1 MKIVVDAFGGDYA
14 PHEIVLGCIEAVKR
28 NPEVNLVLA
37 GDKDQL
43 EKEFMQDMYAS
54 DRIEIIHAPDIITNN
69 DHPAMAIKSKPSS
82 SIVVAYDYLR
92 KNDDAIGLISA
103 GSTGATLTGA
113 ILKLGRIKNVSRPAL
128 APILPTLTG
137 GQVLLCDCGANMDC
151 KPMHLEHFALMGN
164 AYMKAQGIKNPKI
177 ALLNVGTED
186 EKGDELT
193 KEAFALLKANK
204 NINFVGNI
212 EARDVLK
219 GNVDVVVCD
228 GFAGN
233 VCLKTIEGT
242 VELLLGLIKQ
252 EVKASVWASIG
263 YAGFMKGAFKKVK
276 AKMDYKKFGG
286 APLLGTAKIVIKC
299 HGNSK
304 AGSIAN
310 AIDQVMTLHKNGMI
324 ENISE
329 AVHIEDEE

>member
-28 NPEVNLVLA
+28 NPDINLVLA
-37 GDKDQL
+37 GDKDHL
-43 EKEFMQDMYAS
+43 EKEFMQDMYTS
-54 DRIEIIHAPDIITNN
+54 DRIEIIHAPDIISNN

-128 APILPTLTG
+128 APILPTMTG
-137 GQVLLCDCGANMDC
+137 GQVLLCDCGANVDC
-151 KPMHLEHFALMGN
+151 KPINLVHFALMGT
-164 AYMKAQGIKNPKI
+164 AYMKAQGVESPKV

-193 KEAFALLKANK
+193 KEAFALLKENK
-204 NINFVGNI
+204 TINFVGNV

-233 VCLKTIEGT
+233 VCLKTLEGT
-242 VELLLGLIKQ
+242 VELLFGAIKK
-252 EVKASVWASIG
+252 EVKASVLAKIG
-263 YAGFMKGAFKKVK
+263 YGVFMKGAFKKVK
-276 AKMDYKKFGG
+276 ARLDYKKFGG
-286 APLLGTAKIVIKC
+286 APLLGTAKIVVKC

-304 AGSIAN
+304 ASSIAI
-310 AIDQVMTLHKNGMI
+310 AIEQVITLHKNGMI

-329 AVHIEDEE
+329 AVQVEE

>member
-14 PHEIVLGCIEAVKR
+14 PHEIVLGCIQALQN
-28 NPEVNLVLA
+28 NPDINLVLS
-37 GDKDQL
+37 GDKEQL
-43 EKEFMQDMYAS
+43 EKEFMQDMYVN

-69 DHPAMAIKSKPSS
+69 EHPAMAIKNKPSS

-128 APILPTLTG
+128 APILPTMTG

-151 KPMHLEHFALMGN
+151 KPVNLLHFALMGN
-164 AYMKAQGIKNPKI
+164 AYMKAQGVENPKI

-193 KEAFALLKANK
+193 KEVFTLLKENK
-204 NINFVGNI
+204 TLNFVGNV

-242 VELLLGLIKQ
+242 VELLLGTIKKN
-252 EVKASVWASIG
+252 VKESLWASIG
-263 YAGFMKGAFKKVK
+263 YACFMKGAFKKVK
-276 AKMDYKKFGG
+276 GVLDYKKFGG

-304 AGSIAN
+304 ANSIAN
-310 AIDQVMTLHKNGMI
+310 AIEQVVTLHRNGMI

-329 AVHIEDEE
+329 AVQVEEE

>member
-14 PHEIVLGCIEAVKR
+14 PHEIVLGCIQALQK
-28 NPEVNLVLA
+28 NPDINLVLA

-43 EKEFMQDMYAS
+43 EQEFLQDMYAS
-54 DRIEIIHAPDIITNN
+54 DRIEIIHAPDIISNN
-69 DHPAMAIKSKPSS
+69 DHPAQAIRQKPSS

-92 KNDDAIGLISA
+92 TNEDAIGLISA

-128 APILPTLTG
+128 APILPTMTG

-151 KPMHLEHFALMGN
+151 KPINLVHFALMGN
-164 AYMKAQGIKNPKI
+164 AYMKANGVDQPRI

-193 KEAFALLKANK
+193 KETFKLLSENK
-204 NINFVGNI
+204 TINFVGNI

-242 VELLLGLIKQ
+242 VELLLGTIKKN
-252 EVKASVWASIG
+252 VKASLWASLG
-263 YAGFMKGAFKKVK
+263 YACFMKGAFKKVK
-276 AKMDYKKFGG
+276 GVLDYKKFGG

-304 AGSIAN
+304 ANSIAM
-310 AIDQVMTLHKNGMI
+310 AIEQVVTLHKNGMI

-329 AVHIEDEE
+329 AVQVEEE

>member
-14 PHEIVLGCIEAVKR
+14 PHEIVLGCIQALQK
-28 NPEVNLVLA
+28 NPDINLVIS
-37 GDKDQL
+37 GDKEQL
-43 EKEFMQDMYAS
+43 EKEFMQDMYAN

-69 DHPAMAIKSKPSS
+69 DHPAMAIKNKPSS

-128 APILPTLTG
+128 APILPTMTG

-151 KPMHLEHFALMGN
+151 KPVNLLHFALMGN
-164 AYMKAQGIKNPKI
+164 AYMKAQGVENPKI

-193 KEAFALLKANK
+193 KEAFTLLKENK
-204 NINFVGNI
+204 TLNFVGNV

-242 VELLLGLIKQ
+242 VELLLGTIKKN
-252 EVKASVWASIG
+252 VKESLWASIG
-263 YAGFMKGAFKKVK
+263 YACFMKGAFKKVK
-276 AKMDYKKFGG
+276 GVLDYKKFGG

-304 AGSIAN
+304 ANSIAN
-310 AIDQVMTLHKNGMI
+310 AIEQVVTLHRNGMI

-329 AVHIEDEE
+329 AVQIEEE

>member
-1 MKIVVDAFGGDYA
+1 MKVVVDAFGGDYA
-14 PHEIVLGCIEAVKR
+14 PKEVVLGCIQALQK
-28 NPEVNLVLA
+28 NPKLNLVLA
-37 GDKDQL
+37 GDKDKIEQELLANVFTSERL
-43 EKEFMQDMYAS
+43 EIM
-54 DRIEIIHAPDIITNN
+54 HAPDIVSNN
-69 DHPAMAIKSKPSS
+69 DAPAMAIRQKPTS

-92 KNDDAIGLISA
+92 TNEDAVGLISA

-151 KPMHLEHFALMGN
+151 KPINLVHFALMGN
-164 AYMKAQGIKNPKI
+164 AYMRAQGVENPRI

-193 KEAFALLKANK
+193 KEVFELLKANK

-212 EARDVLK
+212 EARDVVK

-233 VCLKTIEGT
+233 VCLKTMEGT
-242 VELLLGLIKQ
+242 IELLLGSIKGA
-252 EVKASVWASIG
+252 VKESVWAKLG
-263 YAGFMKGAFKKVK
+263 YACFMKGAFKKVK
-276 AKMDYKKFGG
+276 SKLDYKKFGG

-304 AGSIAN
+304 ASSIAR
-310 AIDQVMTLHKNGMI
+310 AIEQVVELHQNEMI
-324 ENISE
+324 ENISQ
-329 AVHIEDEE
+329 AVSNEE

>member
-14 PHEIVLGCIEAVKR
+14 PHEIVLGCIEAINR
-28 NPEVNLVLA
+28 NPDINLVLA
-37 GDKDQL
+37 GDKEQL
-43 EKEFMQDMYAS
+43 EKEFMQDMYAN
-54 DRIEIIHAPDIITNN
+54 DRIEIIHAPDIISNN
-69 DHPAMAIKSKPSS
+69 DHPAMAIKQKPSS

-92 KNDDAIGLISA
+92 TNDDAIGLISA

-128 APILPTLTG
+128 APILPTMTG

-151 KPMHLEHFALMGN
+151 KPINLLHFALMGN
-164 AYMKAQGIKNPKI
+164 AYMKAQGVKEPKI

-193 KEAFALLKANK
+193 KETFNLLKSNK
-204 NINFVGNI
+204 TINFVGNV

-242 VELLLGLIKQ
+242 VELLMGTIKKN
-252 EVKASVWASIG
+252 VKASPWASIG
-263 YAGFMKGAFKKVK
+263 YALFMKGAFKKVK
-276 AKMDYKKFGG
+276 GVLDYKKFGG

-304 AGSIAN
+304 ANSIAN
-310 AIDQVMTLHKNGMI
+310 AIEQVVTLHKNGMI

-329 AVHIEDEE
+329 AVQVEEE

>member
-1 MKIVVDAFGGDYA
+1 MKVVVDAFGGDYA
-14 PHEIVLGCIEAVKR
+14 PHEIVLGCIQALQN
-28 NPEVNLVLA
+28 NPELNLVLS

-43 EKEFMQDMYAS
+43 EKELLNDMFAN
-54 DRIEIIHAPDIITNN
+54 DRLEIIHAPDIITNN
-69 DHPAMAIKSKPSS
+69 EAPALAIRQKPSS

-92 KNDDAIGLISA
+92 TNDDAIGLVSA

-137 GQVLLCDCGANMDC
+137 GQVLLCDCGANVDC
-151 KPMHLEHFALMGN
+151 KPINLLHFALMGD
-164 AYMKAQGIKNPKI
+164 AYMRANGVEKPKI
-177 ALLNVGTED
+177 ALLNIGTED
-186 EKGDELT
+186 EKGNELS
-193 KEAFALLKANK
+193 KEAFKLLSENK
-204 NINFVGNI
+204 TINFVGNI

-219 GNVDVVVCD
+219 GNVDVVVSD

-233 VCLKTIEGT
+233 VCLKTVEGT
-242 VELLLGLIKQ
+242 VELLLGVIKQ

-263 YAGFMKGAFKKVK
+263 YACFMKGAFKKVK
-276 AKMDYKKFGG
+276 GKLDYKKFGG

-304 AGSIAN
+304 ANSVAN
-310 AIDQVMTLHKNGMI
+310 AIEQVVMLHKNGMI
-324 ENISE
+324 ENISQ
-329 AVHIEDEE
+329 AVMDE

>member
-14 PHEIVLGCIEAVKR
+14 PKEIVLGCIQALQK
-28 NPEVNLVLA
+28 NPELQLVLA

-43 EKEFMQDMYAS
+43 EKEFLHDMYVS
-54 DRIEIIHAPDIITNN
+54 EQIEIIHAPDIITNN
-69 DHPAMAIKSKPSS
+69 DSPALAIRQKPSS

-92 KNDDAIGLISA
+92 TNEDAIGLISA

-137 GQVLLCDCGANMDC
+137 GQVLLVDCGANMDC
-151 KPMHLEHFALMGN
+151 KPINLLHFALMGD
-164 AYMKAQGIKNPKI
+164 AYMKAQGIENPKI

-186 EKGDELT
+186 EKGDELS
-193 KEAFALLKANK
+193 KETFELLKNNTK
-204 NINFVGNI
+204 INFIGNI

-219 GNVDVVVCD
+219 GNVEVVVCD

-233 VCLKTIEGT
+233 VCLKSIEGT
-242 VELLLGLIKQ
+242 VELLLGTIKK
-252 EVKASVWASIG
+252 EVKASFWASLG
-263 YAGFMKGAFKKVK
+263 YVCCMKGAFKKVK
-276 AKMDYKKFGG
+276 NKLDYKKFGG
-286 APLLGTAKIVIKC
+286 APLLGTAKIVVKC

-304 AGSIAN
+304 ANSIAN
-310 AIDQVMTLHKNGMI
+310 AIEQVINLHRNGMI
-324 ENISE
+324 ENISQ
-329 AVHIEDEE
+329 AVGDEK

>member
-14 PHEIVLGCIEAVKR
+14 PKEIVLGCIQALQH
-28 NPEVNLVLA
+28 NPDINLVLA

-43 EKEFMQDMYAS
+43 EQEFLQDMYAS

-69 DHPAMAIKSKPSS
+69 DHPAMAIKNKPSS

-92 KNDDAIGLISA
+92 TNEDAIGLISA

-113 ILKLGRIKNVSRPAL
+113 ILKLGRIRNVSRPAL
-128 APILPTLTG
+128 APILPTMTG
-137 GQVLLCDCGANMDC
+137 GQVLLCDCGANVDC
-151 KPMHLEHFALMGN
+151 KPINLEHFALMGT
-164 AYMKAQGIKNPKI
+164 AYMKANGVENPKV

-193 KEAFALLKANK
+193 REAFKLLSANK
-204 NINFVGNI
+204 HINFVGNV

-233 VCLKTIEGT
+233 VCLKTLEGT
-242 VELLLGLIKQ
+242 VELLLGTIKK
-252 EVKASVWASIG
+252 EVKASPWASIG
-263 YAGFMKGAFKKVK
+263 YACFMRGAFKKVK
-276 AKMDYKKFGG
+276 GKLDYKKFGG

-304 AGSIAN
+304 ANSIAC
-310 AIDQVMTLHKNGMI
+310 AIEQVVTLHRNGMI

-329 AVHIEDEE
+329 AVSDGE

>member
-1 MKIVVDAFGGDYA
+1 M
-14 PHEIVLGCIEAVKR
+14 GCIQALQK
-28 NPEVNLVLA
+28 NPDINLVLA

-43 EKEFMQDMYAS
+43 EQEFLQDMYAN
-54 DRIEIIHAPDIITNN
+54 DRIEIIHAPDIISNN
-69 DHPAMAIKSKPSS
+69 DHPAQAIRQKPSS

-92 KNDDAIGLISA
+92 TNEDAIGLISA

-128 APILPTLTG
+128 APILPTMTG

-151 KPMHLEHFALMGN
+151 KPINLVHFALMGN
-164 AYMKAQGIKNPKI
+164 AYMKANGVENPRI

-193 KEAFALLKANK
+193 KETFKLLSENK
-204 NINFVGNI
+204 TINFVGNV

-242 VELLLGLIKQ
+242 VELLMGTIKKN
-252 EVKASVWASIG
+252 VKASVWASIG
-263 YAGFMKGAFKKVK
+263 YACFMKGAFKKVK
-276 AKMDYKKFGG
+276 GVLDYKKFGG

-304 AGSIAN
+304 ANSIAM
-310 AIDQVMTLHKNGMI
+310 AIEQVVTLHRNGMI

-329 AVHIEDEE
+329 AVQVEE

>member
-14 PHEIVLGCIEAVKR
+14 PHEIVLGCIEAIKR
-28 NPEVNLVLA
+28 NPELNLVLA

-43 EKEFMQDMYAS
+43 EKEFMQDMYVT
-54 DRIEIIHAPDIITNN
+54 DNIEIIHAPDIISNN
-69 DHPAMAIKSKPSS
+69 DHPAMAIKQKPSS

-128 APILPTLTG
+128 APILPTMTG

-151 KPMHLEHFALMGN
+151 KPLHLLHFALMGN
-164 AYMKAQGIKNPKI
+164 AYMKANGVKEPKI

-186 EKGDELT
+186 EKGDELS
-193 KEAFALLKANK
+193 KEAFKLLSENK
-204 NINFVGNI
+204 TINFVGNV

-242 VELLLGLIKQ
+242 VELLMGTIKK
-252 EVKASVWASIG
+252 EVKASLWASIG
-263 YAGFMKGAFKKVK
+263 YKCFMQGAFKKVK
-276 AKMDYKKFGG
+276 GVLDYKKFGG

-304 AGSIAN
+304 ANSIAN
-310 AIDQVMTLHKNGMI
+310 AIEQVVMLHKNGMI
-324 ENISE
+324 ENIST
-329 AVHIEDEE
+329 AVQDEEE